1 MPVRSA
7 RVSTLALLGLA
18 AAASALGANPAAAA
32 DPTGTWFTEDGRARV
47 RTEHCGPGGANLC
60 GYVVWGSKPLG
71 EDGKPKIDRYNPDP
85 KRQARP
91 LLGHQMILGLKKN
104 DDGRFAGK
112 IYNGD
117 NGKSYDV
124 TIWSETPAE
133 LSVKGCLLSVL
144 CQTQTWTRVGDV
156 VPGQLTAA
164 TDTPGGP
171 RSDPEWA
178 PKAGAAPKPAAKPAG
193 APAPK

>member
-1 MPVRSA
+1 MTATRT
-7 RVSTLALLGLA
+7 RVSTIALLGLA
-18 AAASALGANPAAAA
+18 AAALAPNPAAAA

-47 RTEHCGPGGANLC
+47 RTEHCGPGGAQLC

-85 KRQARP
+85 KRQVRP

-104 DDGRFAGK
+104 EDGRFAGK

-124 TIWSETPAE
+124 TIWSEAPAE

-144 CQTQTWTRVGDV
+144 CQTQTWTRVTDV

-171 RSDPEWA
+171 HADPEWA
-178 PKAGAAPKPAAKPAG
+178 APKSAAAPKPAAAKPVG
-193 APAPK
+193 AAPK